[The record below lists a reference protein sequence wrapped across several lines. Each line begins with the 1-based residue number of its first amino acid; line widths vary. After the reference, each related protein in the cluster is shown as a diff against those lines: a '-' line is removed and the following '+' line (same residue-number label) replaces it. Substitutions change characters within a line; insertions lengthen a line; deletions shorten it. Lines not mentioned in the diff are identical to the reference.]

1 MRRNLKLLLELGKV
15 RIAVMSVVTVMAGYV
30 LAAGRF
36 GAGTVTAAAGVFL
49 LACGASALNQWQER
63 DVDARMT
70 RTRGRPLP
78 SGRVTPRYALAA
90 ALAMVVAGLLVL
102 FPNWTAIGLGIF
114 TVFWYNGVYTPLK
127 RVTAFAAVPGGVVG
141 ALPPVIGWVCGGGE
155 ILDPRIGAVAFFFF
169 IWQIPHFWL
178 LLMRTGDDYRRAGL
192 PTLTST
198 FSNAQLSRV
207 TFVWMLTT
215 AVASLMLPMFGVS
228 DNTWVFLGYVA
239 AAVWLAWHAVS
250 MLRSGGAH
258 LAFKQINVF
267 ALLVISL
274 LAVSGL
280 RG

>member
-1 MRRNLKLLLELGKV
+1 MHRHAIILLELGKV
-15 RIAVMSVVTVMAGYV
+15 RIAVMSVVSVMAGYV

-36 GAGTVTAAAGVFL
+36 DGGTATAVLGVFL

-63 DVDARMT
+63 DLDARMA
-70 RTRGRPLP
+70 RTAGRPLP
-78 SGRVTPRYALAA
+78 SGRVTPRYVLTAA
-90 ALAMVVAGLLVL
+90 FAMVTAGAAVL
-102 FPNWTAIGLGIF
+102 YPHWTAIGLGIF

-198 FSNAQLSRV
+198 FSRKQLSRV
-207 TFVWMLTT
+207 TFVWMLAT
-215 AVASLMLPMFGVS
+215 AVTGLMLPMFGVS
-228 DNTWVFLGYVA
+228 ENVWVFLGFAVV
-239 AAVWLAWHAVS
+239 AVWLAWHAVS
-250 MLRSGGAH
+250 MLRSGGKR
-258 LAFKQINVF
+258 LAFNQINAF

-274 LAVSGL
+274 LTLSGL